1 MNKNELETIV
11 ENEWLKRQGSGFLR
25 TIPQL
30 MSSGVQLGKDAI
42 GTAVDA
48 GKAVVG
54 AGKDV
59 VDTAKMIGSGDVS
72 LKGLGSGAVDFT
84 KNLAGGVKDAVTNYI
99 PQKMDQV
106 ASGVQDT
113 VTGVGNT
120 VNSALKGDALIAPST
135 IAGPLGHKT
144 WDGSNDDT
152 VTGNAIDAADSGIST
167 YANVVGTPAN
177 AAREIGVNAVTNAAI
192 NTISPKNPN
201 AEKPDPAL
209 NDLEEDKLPTFR
221 EFFDDR
227 S

>member
-11 ENEWLKRQGSGFLR
+11 ESEWLKRQASGILR

-30 MSSGVQLGKDAI
+30 ASSGVQLGKNVVD
-42 GTAVDA
+42 TTLDA

-59 VDTAKMIGSGDVS
+59 VDTVRDVATGDTDLSGVGTGM
-72 LKGLGSGAVDFT
+72 KNFAG
-84 KNLAGGVKDAVTNYI
+84 NLAGGVKDAVTNYI

-106 ASGVQDT
+106 ASGVEDT
-113 VTGVGNT
+113 ITGVGDT

-152 VTGNAIDAADSGIST
+152 VAGNAIDAADSGIST